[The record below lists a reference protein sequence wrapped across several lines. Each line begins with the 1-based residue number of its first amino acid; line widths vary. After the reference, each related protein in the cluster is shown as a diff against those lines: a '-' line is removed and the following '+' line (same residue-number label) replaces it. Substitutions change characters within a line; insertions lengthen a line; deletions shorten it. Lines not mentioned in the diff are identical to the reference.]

1 MSQIDTACRYFSA
14 PDEYACRLL
23 VEEFTA
29 AIDQQQ
35 YERLR
40 AVFTEDAVYARP
52 IAPDT
57 LLQGLAAILAAFA
70 TRPASRI
77 TCHLVTNVSIRFDSA
92 DSARGRC
99 GIVLYSSDSG
109 MPESAGKGRKA
120 HGTQL
125 IGEYADRFVR
135 TANGWR
141 IAERRGR
148 VLLHT

>member
-1 MSQIDTACRYFSA
+1 MSEIETACRYFSA

-23 VEEFTA
+23 IEEFA
-29 AIDQQQ
+29 SAIDAQQ

-40 AVFTEDAVYARP
+40 AVFTDDAVYARP

-57 LLQGLAAILAAFA
+57 LLQGLPAILGAFA
-70 TRPASRI
+70 SRPPSRI
-77 TCHLVTNVSIRFDSA
+77 TCHLVTNVSIRFESA
-92 DSARGRC
+92 DRARGRC
-99 GIVLYSSDSG
+99 GIVLYSSDRD
-109 MPESAGKGRKA
+109 MPESVGQGHKA

-125 IGEYADRFVR
+125 VGEYSDRFVR
-135 TANGWR
+135 TAAGWR